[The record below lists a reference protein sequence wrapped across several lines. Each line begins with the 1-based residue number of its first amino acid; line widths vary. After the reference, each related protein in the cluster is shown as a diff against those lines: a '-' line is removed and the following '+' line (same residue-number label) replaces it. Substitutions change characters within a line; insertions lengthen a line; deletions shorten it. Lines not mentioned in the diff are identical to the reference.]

1 MSMEKSGSVVLTE
14 DDLKQY
20 NDGIVSKRVQ
30 ETWDLSLDELR
41 NVVEKGQFEKNGKL
55 NEQIKDSE

>member
-1 MSMEKSGSVVLTE
+1 MTMEKSGSVVLTD

-20 NDGIVSKRVQ
+20 NAGIVSKRVQ

-41 NVVEKGQFEKNGKL
+41 QVVEKGQFEKNGKL
-55 NEQIKDSE
+55 DEQTKDSE

>member
-1 MSMEKSGSVVLTE
+1 MTMEKSGSVVLTE

-20 NDGIVSKRVQ
+20 NAGIVSKRVQ

-41 NVVEKGQFEKNGKL
+41 AVVEKGQFEKNGRL
-55 NEQIKDSE
+55 NEQTKDSE

>member
-30 ETWDLSLDELR
+30 ETWDLSMDELR
-41 NVVEKGQFEKNGKL
+41 SVVEKGQFEKNGKL